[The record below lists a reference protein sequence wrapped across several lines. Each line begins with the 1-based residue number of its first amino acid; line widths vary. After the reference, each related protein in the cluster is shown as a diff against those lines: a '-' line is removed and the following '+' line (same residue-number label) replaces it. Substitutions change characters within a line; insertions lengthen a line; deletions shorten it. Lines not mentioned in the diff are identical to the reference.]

1 MPKSLSQTLRG
12 TNYGTLPVSNGGTGA
27 TTSTGTT
34 NLVLSN
40 GPTLDSPRITTVAL
54 IGPST
59 AANLTRF
66 PNSLTAISNTAS
78 GIQKNEGHNI
88 GLVAEG
94 TAHATDTSI
103 YGIGVYGKGYTNA
116 ATRSGG
122 VVGEG
127 HVSATGDTGSAIGV
141 RGYAN
146 DTHAG
151 GMNIGLYGDA
161 AGGATNYAL
170 YMNSGNITNVA
181 AQTWTL
187 GGNLTF
193 GGAYSVTIPTL
204 SLTNALTVANG
215 GTGLT
220 SPGTAGYILTSNGTA
235 WVSQAAPVSLPSQTG
250 NANKYLKT
258 DGATASWTA
267 IASTLQVLNR
277 SVSFIGVTIQSGILS
292 VLNRSGSTISVGVS

>member
-1 MPKSLSQTLRG
+1 MSKSLSSTLRG
-12 TNYGTLPVSNGGTGA
+12 TNYGTLPVLNGGTGV

-40 GPTLDSPRITTVAL
+40 GPTLDSPRILTVAL

-66 PNSLTAISNTAS
+66 PNSLTAISNTAT
-78 GIQKNEGHNI
+78 GIQKNEAHNI

-103 YGIGVYGKGYTNA
+103 YGVGVYGKGYTNA

-151 GMNIGLYGDA
+151 GMNIGLYADA
-161 AGGATNYAL
+161 ANGANNYAL
-170 YMNSGNITNVA
+170 YMNSGNITNIA

-193 GGAYSVTIPTL
+193 SGAYSVTIPTL
-204 SLTNALTVANG
+204 SLSNALPVASG

-220 SPGTAGYILTSNGTA
+220 SPGTSGYILTSNGTEWTSA
-235 WVSQAAPVSLPSQTG
+235 PAPVSLPSQTG

-258 DGATASWTA
+258 DGTTATWQSIST
-267 IASTLQVLNR
+267 TLQVLNR
-277 SVSFIGVTIQSGILS
+277 SVNLIGVTVLSGILS
-292 VLNRSGSTISVGVS
+292 VLNRSGTSIPVGVS